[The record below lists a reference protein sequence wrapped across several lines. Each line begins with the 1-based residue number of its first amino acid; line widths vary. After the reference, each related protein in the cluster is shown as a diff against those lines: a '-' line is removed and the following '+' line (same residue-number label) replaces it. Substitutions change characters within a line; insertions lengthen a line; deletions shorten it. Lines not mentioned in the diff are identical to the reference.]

1 MLLARQLFIK
11 CFSFFLLAYL
21 LLDKKTTMVGAVR
34 VILNS
39 ISSISKNRTL
49 VAARYVSLYLGLIFG
64 LLSVFITP
72 AHAYQRS
79 YTNLGFETPSI
90 ATGAPCRVYIT
101 NTKVTGWLTT
111 HSFYQEEGSPNGGAA
126 NCGTGVVNNGVIN
139 DRVRIYKINE

>member
-49 VAARYVSLYLGLIFG
+49 VTAPSEYRYRRTVS
-64 LLSVFITP
+64 
-72 AHAYQRS
+72 
-79 YTNLGFETPSI
+79 
-90 ATGAPCRVYIT
+90 
-101 NTKVTGWLTT
+101 
-111 HSFYQEEGSPNGGAA
+111 
-126 NCGTGVVNNGVIN
+126 
-139 DRVRIYKINE
+139 RIYYEYQSNRLVNYALFLSGRRES